1 MMWVS
6 PDSHQLVNT
15 AVNFATEL
23 AALRSLSR
31 GDVRPGSAINHWIKM
46 TSRHLG
52 LGLKGT

>member
-52 LGLKGT
+52 LKGT